1 MAWLTAHLWKL
12 TTAAAVA
19 ASLGLLIALVGAKI
33 EVRQLDKIATQRAR
47 EIGLLTGQIAYQNDM
62 INRQAEE
69 GKRRLAEAEAAL
81 EQARAAT
88 ARAESRA
95 ASLLAYTPKGA
106 TTCER
111 MLDLD
116 AQLLGGLK

>member
-1 MAWLTAHLWKL
+1 MGWITSHLWKL
-12 TTAAAVA
+12 TTGAAVA
-19 ASLGLLIALVGAKI
+19 ASLGLLVALVGAKI

-47 EIGLLTGQIAYQNDM
+47 EIGLLTGQIAHQNDM

-81 EQARAAT
+81 AQARAAT
-88 ARAESRA
+88 TRAEGRA
-95 ASLLAYTPKGA
+95 ARLLAYTPKGA

-111 MLDLD
+111 LLDLD
-116 AQLLGGLK
+116 AQLLEGLK